1 VRVTVVLI
9 AFLVVGG
16 IFATTRP
23 QTGAFAASAW
33 SDLAAPEPTPDPVA
47 PSDTPTTTTPTA
59 VSAAAAADTG
69 PGCATPDERAPTGR
83 LVAGQYADRSPVTV
97 EVEDGLALDADCVAG
112 LITEALRGSV
122 EEVTVAIVSPEMV
135 ARLCAPLDTTGLAT
149 CWNGSRALIDAER
162 WAAATADERDEL
174 VRGQVEA
181 ALGPGIG

>member
-1 VRVTVVLI
+1 M
-9 AFLVVGG
+9 
-16 IFATTRP
+16 
-23 QTGAFAASAW
+23 
-33 SDLAAPEPTPDPVA
+33 
-47 PSDTPTTTTPTA
+47 
-59 VSAAAAADTG
+59 
-69 PGCATPDERAPTGR
+69 
-83 LVAGQYADRSPVTV
+83 
-97 EVEDGLALDADCVAG
+97 EDGLALDADCVAG